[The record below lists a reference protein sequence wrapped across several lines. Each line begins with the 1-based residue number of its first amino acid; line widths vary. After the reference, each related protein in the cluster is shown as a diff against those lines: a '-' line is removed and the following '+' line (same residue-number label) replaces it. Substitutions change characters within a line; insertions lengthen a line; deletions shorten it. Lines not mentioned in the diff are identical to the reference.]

1 MKGPRS
7 EKMRLLDMRD
17 AAERIL
23 HEYDKLGD
31 EQLPDDDLRY
41 FGLVRLLGIV
51 GEAAYQLSRDLKAAH
66 PEVPWRPITAMRHI
80 IVHEYD
86 DVDSERVWDVIKNY
100 LPALL
105 KQLQPIIDSL
115 PE

>member
-1 MKGPRS
+1 MRGPRS

-17 AAERIL
+17 TAERVL
-23 HEYDKLGD
+23 HECDKLGG
-31 EQLPDDDLRY
+31 ELLPDDDLRY
-41 FGLVRLLGIV
+41 FGLVRLLGII
-51 GEAAYQLSRDLKAAH
+51 GEAAYQVSRDLRAAH
-66 PEVPWRPITAMRHI
+66 PEISWRQIMAMRHI

-86 DVDSERVWDVIKNY
+86 DVDSDRVWDVIKNY

-105 KQLQPIIDSL
+105 QQLQPIIASL